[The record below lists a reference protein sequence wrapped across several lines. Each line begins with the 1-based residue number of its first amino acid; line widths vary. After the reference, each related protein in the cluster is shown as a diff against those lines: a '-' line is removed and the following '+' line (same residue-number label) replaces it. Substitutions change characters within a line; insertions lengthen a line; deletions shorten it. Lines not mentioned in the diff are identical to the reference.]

1 MQDKAITQIGKW
13 ELKKVS
19 NKEPFQLYIENM
31 FPGKENYNM
40 VVIMFF
46 LTKEDEE
53 YGCRYDGIDL
63 ENVNKENF
71 LKYAYRKGSA
81 RGGDVTFTTK
91 LGDIEK
97 KINSLANTQIKN
109 FIDRLKK
116 TTYSEELAQFEAI
129 QSCFKENITS
139 CKRGFNAYL

>member
-13 ELKKVS
+13 ELKKVAD
-19 NKEPFQLYIENM
+19 KEPFQLYIENM

-40 VVIMFF
+40 VAMIFI
-46 LTKEDEE
+46 LTKEEGK
-53 YGCRYDGIDL
+53 YGCRYGGIDL
-63 ENVNKENF
+63 DNVNKNNF

-97 KINSLANTQIKN
+97 KVNSLVDTQIRN
-109 FIDRLKK
+109 LIDKLKK
-116 TTYSEELAQFEAI
+116 TRY
-129 QSCFKENITS
+129 
-139 CKRGFNAYL
+139 